1 MATLTNTPVSHSINL
16 NGQTSNYS
24 QGISQSP
31 SIGTIGVNIGNSW
44 IPIPSYSSGTTSPI
58 DPIKPGLVITD
69 CSITYDSKHSDGNTY
84 QHEVAAIQ
92 ITRNKDG
99 EIIKSKIIKVFW
111 VETRTQGSI
120 DYAASKDPSVSE
132 FEPNDIII
140 KTLRTI
146 KL

>member
-1 MATLTNTPVSHSINL
+1 MAIKNSSVSHSL
-16 NGQTSNYS
+16 NNVTLSGNYS
-24 QGISQSP
+24 QNVQGILTNSP
-31 SIGTIGVNIGNSW
+31 YITTPTIPNYTTGTLYPTPPDSY
-44 IPIPSYSSGTTSPI
+44 IPKI
-58 DPIKPGLVITD
+58 VITD
-69 CSITYDSKHSDGNTY
+69 CPITYDSNHSDGNTY

-92 ITRNKDG
+92 VTRNDDG
-99 EIIKSKIIKVFW
+99 EIIKSKMIKVFW
-111 VETRTQGSI
+111 VETRSQGSI